1 MPSRDEDN
9 IVDKA
14 IGNPAFDQLFGYHI
28 FFRRAAIP
36 VILFLLGLFSYTLI
50 DSLFS
55 MSSDT
60 NLTIS
65 FVIVGLSLGPILN
78 LERYLGVLL
87 SKKWVLTGPVS
98 AEQVKN

>member
-1 MPSRDEDN
+1 MPLKDEDD
-9 IVDKA
+9 IVDKV
-14 IGNPAFDQLFGYHI
+14 IGNPAFEQMYGYYI

-55 MSSDT
+55 IGSDT

-78 LERYLGVLL
+78 LERYIGVLL
-87 SKKWVLTGPVS
+87 SKK
-98 AEQVKN
+98 

>member
-55 MSSDT
+55 ISSDT

-78 LERYLGVLL
+78 LERYMGVLL
-87 SKKWVLTGPVS
+87 SKK
-98 AEQVKN
+98 

>member
-1 MPSRDEDN
+1 MPARDEEN

-36 VILFLLGLFSYTLI
+36 VLLFLLGLLSYTNI
-50 DSLFS
+50 DSLLNF
-55 MSSDT
+55 SSDT
-60 NLTIS
+60 ILTIS

-87 SKKWVLTGPVS
+87 SRK
-98 AEQVKN
+98 

>member
-1 MPSRDEDN
+1 MPARDDDN

-36 VILFLLGLFSYTLI
+36 VLLFLLGLLSYTTI
-50 DSLFS
+50 DSLFTF
-55 MSSDT
+55 SSDT
-60 NLTIS
+60 ILTIS

-78 LERYLGVLL
+78 LERYMGVLL
-87 SKKWVLTGPVS
+87 SKK
-98 AEQVKN
+98 

>member
-1 MPSRDEDN
+1 MPARDEEN

-28 FFRRAAIP
+28 FFRRAAIT
-36 VILFLLGLFSYTLI
+36 VLLFLLGLLSYTII
-50 DSLFS
+50 DSLFTF
-55 MSSDT
+55 SSDT
-60 NLTIS
+60 ILTIS

-87 SKKWVLTGPVS
+87 SRK
-98 AEQVKN
+98 

>member
-1 MPSRDEDN
+1 MPARDEEN

-14 IGNPAFDQLFGYHI
+14 IGNPAFDQLFRYHI

-36 VILFLLGLFSYTLI
+36 VLLFLLGLLSYTII
-50 DSLFS
+50 DSLFTF
-55 MSSDT
+55 SSDT
-60 NLTIS
+60 ILTIS

-87 SKKWVLTGPVS
+87 SKK
-98 AEQVKN
+98 

>member
-1 MPSRDEDN
+1 MPAGDEDN

-36 VILFLLGLFSYTLI
+36 VLLFLIGILSYTMLE
-50 DSLFS
+50 SLFS
-55 MSSDT
+55 FSSDT
-60 NLTIS
+60 TLTIS

-78 LERYLGVLL
+78 LERYIGVLF
-87 SKKWVLTGPVS
+87 SRK
-98 AEQVKN
+98 

>member
-1 MPSRDEDN
+1 MPAGDVDN

-36 VILFLLGLFSYTLI
+36 VLLFLIGILSYTMLE
-50 DSLFS
+50 SLFS
-55 MSSDT
+55 FSSDT
-60 NLTIS
+60 TLTIS

-78 LERYLGVLL
+78 LERYMGVLF
-87 SKKWVLTGPVS
+87 SRK
-98 AEQVKN
+98 

>member
-1 MPSRDEDN
+1 MPAGDEDN

-36 VILFLLGLFSYTLI
+36 VLLFLIGILSYTMLE
-50 DSLFS
+50 SLFS
-55 MSSDT
+55 FSSDT
-60 NLTIS
+60 TLTIS

-78 LERYLGVLL
+78 LERYMGVLF
-87 SKKWVLTGPVS
+87 SRK
-98 AEQVKN
+98 

>member
-1 MPSRDEDN
+1 MSSRDKEN

-14 IGNPAFDQLFGYHI
+14 IGNPAFDQLYGYHI

-36 VILFLLGLFSYTLI
+36 VILFLIGLLSYTLI

-55 MSSDT
+55 ISSDN

-78 LERYLGVLL
+78 LERYMGVLL
-87 SKKWVLTGPVS
+87 SKK
-98 AEQVKN
+98 

>member
-1 MPSRDEDN
+1 MPARDEEN

-36 VILFLLGLFSYTLI
+36 VLLFLLGLLSYTII
-50 DSLFS
+50 DSLFTF
-55 MSSDT
+55 SSDT
-60 NLTIS
+60 TLTIS

-87 SKKWVLTGPVS
+87 SRK
-98 AEQVKN
+98 

>member
-1 MPSRDEDN
+1 MPSRDEEN

-55 MSSDT
+55 ISSDT

-78 LERYLGVLL
+78 MERYIGVLL
-87 SKKWVLTGPVS
+87 SKK
-98 AEQVKN
+98 

>member
-1 MPSRDEDN
+1 MPSRDEEN

-14 IGNPAFDQLFGYHI
+14 IGNPAFDQLFGYNI

-55 MSSDT
+55 ISSDT

-78 LERYLGVLL
+78 LERYIGVLL
-87 SKKWVLTGPVS
+87 SKK
-98 AEQVKN
+98 

>member
-50 DSLFS
+50 DSLF
-55 MSSDT
+55 
-60 NLTIS
+60 
-65 FVIVGLSLGPILN
+65 LSLIHI
-78 LERYLGVLL
+78 
-87 SKKWVLTGPVS
+87 
-98 AEQVKN
+98 

>member
-55 MSSDT
+55 IGSAT

-78 LERYLGVLL
+78 LERYIGVLL
-87 SKKWVLTGPVS
+87 SKK
-98 AEQVKN
+98 

>member
-1 MPSRDEDN
+1 MSSRDKEN
-9 IVDKA
+9 IVDKV
-14 IGNPAFDQLFGYHI
+14 IGNPAFDQLYGYHI

-36 VILFLLGLFSYTLI
+36 VILFLIGLLSYTLI

-55 MSSDT
+55 ISSDT

-78 LERYLGVLL
+78 LERYMGVLL
-87 SKKWVLTGPVS
+87 SKK
-98 AEQVKN
+98 

>member
-1 MPSRDEDN
+1 MPARDEEN

-28 FFRRAAIP
+28 FFRRVAIP
-36 VILFLLGLFSYTLI
+36 VLLFLLGLLSYTMI

-55 MSSDT
+55 FSSDT
-60 NLTIS
+60 TLTIS

-78 LERYLGVLL
+78 LERYMGVLL
-87 SKKWVLTGPVS
+87 SRK
-98 AEQVKN
+98 

>member
-1 MPSRDEDN
+1 MPVRDEEN

-36 VILFLLGLFSYTLI
+36 VLLFLLGLLSYTII
-50 DSLFS
+50 DSLFTF
-55 MSSDT
+55 SSDT
-60 NLTIS
+60 ILTIS

-87 SKKWVLTGPVS
+87 SRK
-98 AEQVKN
+98 

>member
-1 MPSRDEDN
+1 MPARDEEN

-36 VILFLLGLFSYTLI
+36 VLLFLLGLLSYTII
-50 DSLFS
+50 DSLLNF
-55 MSSDT
+55 SSDT
-60 NLTIS
+60 ILTIS

-78 LERYLGVLL
+78 LERYMGVLL
-87 SKKWVLTGPVS
+87 SRK
-98 AEQVKN
+98 

>member
-1 MPSRDEDN
+1 MPARDEEN

-36 VILFLLGLFSYTLI
+36 VLLFLLGLLSYTII
-50 DSLFS
+50 DSLFNF
-55 MSSDT
+55 SSAT
-60 NLTIS
+60 ILTIS

-87 SKKWVLTGPVS
+87 SRK
-98 AEQVKN
+98 

>member
-1 MPSRDEDN
+1 MPARDEEN

-28 FFRRAAIP
+28 FFSRVAIP
-36 VILFLLGLFSYTLI
+36 VLLFLLGLLSYTMI

-55 MSSDT
+55 FSSDT
-60 NLTIS
+60 TLTIS

-78 LERYLGVLL
+78 LERYMGVLL
-87 SKKWVLTGPVS
+87 SRK
-98 AEQVKN
+98 

>member
-1 MPSRDEDN
+1 MPSRDEYN

-36 VILFLLGLFSYTLI
+36 VLLFLIGLLSYTLL

-55 MSSDT
+55 ISPDT
-60 NLTIS
+60 NMTIS

-78 LERYLGVLL
+78 LERYMGVLL
-87 SKKWVLTGPVS
+87 SRK
-98 AEQVKN
+98 

>member
-1 MPSRDEDN
+1 MPARDEEN

-36 VILFLLGLFSYTLI
+36 VLLFLLGLLSYTII
-50 DSLFS
+50 DSLFNF
-55 MSSDT
+55 SSDT
-60 NLTIS
+60 ILTIS
-65 FVIVGLSLGPILN
+65 FVIVGLSLGPIQN

-87 SKKWVLTGPVS
+87 SRK
-98 AEQVKN
+98 

>member
-14 IGNPAFDQLFGYHI
+14 IGNPAFAQLFGYHI

-36 VILFLLGLFSYTLI
+36 VTLFLLGLFSYTLI

-55 MSSDT
+55 ISSDT

-78 LERYLGVLL
+78 LERYIGVLL
-87 SKKWVLTGPVS
+87 SKK
-98 AEQVKN
+98 

>member
-1 MPSRDEDN
+1 MPSRDEEN

-14 IGNPAFDQLFGYHI
+14 IGNPAFDQLFGSHI

-55 MSSDT
+55 ISSDT

-78 LERYLGVLL
+78 MERYIGVLL
-87 SKKWVLTGPVS
+87 SKK
-98 AEQVKN
+98 